1 MRKPRTGFILIGIT
15 AALCLTIFVY
25 FDKRER
31 NLVNMILR
39 QNHAASDTHDPIFV
53 DKMRNTN
60 IKYSRDENMDDEEKW
75 NNDQSASEKYSRNV
89 LVDKGIQL
97 KLQLPLKGQ
106 TFNPVVRG
114 FVEQLKRK
122 GEVAKDVEIENIG
135 QYAKSHLQLRDTD
148 LNAKELKNIK
158 NCKATSKQ
166 DYKKNYGAFFGGDH
180 GRLQNIRR
188 THHTYLDETKFMIEV
203 GGNWGWDAGNFSKL
217 YNMNYLIL
225 EPLTPY
231 TDILEKKF
239 AGNEKVSIYN
249 VGLGSDNEVVMVNLE
264 GNNACATTKFS
275 KKNGTVPI
283 YIVNAI
289 DFLTDLGVGVYELDL
304 LTMNCEG
311 CEFEVLETLVK
322 SNLIERIRNIQWATH
337 TQVSIPNPWE
347 RYCRIHELLKR
358 THRPTYQYKFN
369 WESWRRKDIK

>member
-15 AALCLTIFVY
+15 AALCLTMFVY

-39 QNHAASDTHDPIFV
+39 QDHAASDTHDPIFV
-53 DKMRNTN
+53 DKTRNSN

-89 LVDKGIQL
+89 LVDKGINL

-122 GEVAKDVEIENIG
+122 GEVAKDVKIENIG

-166 DYKKNYGAFFGGDH
+166 DYQKNYGAFFGGDH

-217 YNMNYLIL
+217 YKMNYLIL

-289 DFLTDLGVGVYELDL
+289 DFLTDLGKHFVEHKKS
-304 LTMNCEG
+304 
-311 CEFEVLETLVK
+311 FE
-322 SNLIERIRNIQWATH
+322 
-337 TQVSIPNPWE
+337 
-347 RYCRIHELLKR
+347 
-358 THRPTYQYKFN
+358 
-369 WESWRRKDIK
+369 

>member
-1 MRKPRTGFILIGIT
+1 
-15 AALCLTIFVY
+15 
-25 FDKRER
+25 
-31 NLVNMILR
+31 MILR

-53 DKMRNTN
+53 DKTRNSN

-89 LVDKGIQL
+89 LVDKGINL

-158 NCKATSKQ
+158 NCKASSKQ
-166 DYKKNYGAFFGGDH
+166 D
-180 GRLQNIRR
+180 
-188 THHTYLDETKFMIEV
+188 
-203 GGNWGWDAGNFSKL
+203 
-217 YNMNYLIL
+217 YLIL

-249 VGLGSDNEVVMVNLE
+249 IGLGSDNEVVMVNLE